1 MCTESH
7 SVAILARRLLAP
19 RRSME
24 LPGLDL
30 FKLGCRLWQLDLQNF
45 STLVSVV
52 VKESKLGF

>member
-1 MCTESH
+1 
-7 SVAILARRLLAP
+7 VAILARRLLAP
-19 RRSME
+19 KRSME

-52 VKESKLGF
+52 VKDSKLGF